1 MHLKNFASSKLYIFV
16 FILVFVFISAFIPEP
31 GINDNKIDLI
41 MIDAGH
47 GGSDP
52 GNLGTKR
59 YKTTEKDITLKVA
72 LKLGKYIEERIPGV
86 EVIYSRKD
94 DSYPTLK
101 QRTEKANKK
110 KVDLFISIHCD
121 SFHKESAHGCGTYV
135 IGPAKTNANLKMAQ
149 RENASMLKEKDYQKI
164 YGGFDPYSP
173 ESYIELSLR
182 QNAFIDQSLNF
193 SDKVQRQFRDRVGR
207 VDRGV
212 RQAPYWVISFTT
224 MPSVLIELGF
234 LTNKKEEDFLITDR
248 GQDLMASAIF
258 RAFRSYKG
266 EIEGIEVD
274 QTIQQE
280 SIFVTKEESS
290 ESLNSKK
297 TEDRNSA
304 VVDKFS
310 SRTKGLCYKVQL
322 MTSSKDLSQSVSKF
336 DPFAKVEM
344 LEDKGLYKYFTGSE
358 KSYDAAKDIQIKASN
373 SGFEGAFIVAFEN
386 GERISLQEALL
397 RADKD

>member
-1 MHLKNFASSKLYIFV
+1 MNHKNIATSKYSFLFLIGAFV
-16 FILVFVFISAFIPEP
+16 LIAANLPEP
-31 GINDNKIDLI
+31 INNENKVDLI

-59 YKTTEKDITLKVA
+59 YKVTEKDVTLKVA
-72 LKLGKYIEERIPGV
+72 MKLGKYIEEKIPDV
-86 EVIYSRKD
+86 KVIYSRKD

-101 QRTEKANKK
+101 QRTEKANKE

-135 IGPAKTNANLKMAQ
+135 MGTAKTDANLRMAQ
-149 RENASMLKEKDYQKI
+149 RENASMLKEKDYKKI
-164 YGGFDPYSP
+164 YGGFNPYSP

-193 SDKVQRQFRDRVGR
+193 SDKVQTQFRDRVGR

-234 LTNKKEEDFLITDR
+234 LTNKKEEDFLITEN

-258 RAFRSYKG
+258 RAFRSYKADIESV
-266 EIEGIEVD
+266 EIEDVD
-274 QTIQQE
+274 V
-280 SIFVTKEESS
+280 SLESS
-290 ESLNSKK
+290 IVEEKAPEKKVEKVEMAESRVN
-297 TEDRNSA
+297 N
-304 VVDKFS
+304 FS
-310 SRTKGLCYKVQL
+310 TKNTGIVYKIQL
-322 MTSSKDLSQSVSKF
+322 FTSSKDLSNDTQKF
-336 DPFAKVEM
+336 KAFENVEM
-344 LEDKGLYKYFTGSE
+344 LESKGLYKYFTGAEKDYSE
-358 KSYDAAKDIQIKASN
+358 AKKVQITAAKN
-373 SGFEGAFIVAFEN
+373 GFEGAFIVAFEN

-397 RADKD
+397 GADKD